1 MEDLKQRTVRG
12 GMVKLVGQAANFALR
27 LGFMVALARLLDP
40 ADFGLVAMVTVVT
53 GVYEIF
59 TTAGLSAATVQRSTV
74 TNEQISA
81 LFWINLL
88 VGVVLG
94 ALCVATAPILVR
106 FYHEPRLFWVTIV
119 LGSGF
124 LFNAAGVQHY
134 ALLQRDLRYVPL
146 TVIELASLAASIVVG
161 VGMALAGFGYWS
173 LVGSAIVAPAVNT
186 VGMWAVTAWIPK
198 LPQRG
203 IDIRS
208 MLHFGGTIT
217 LNSLVVYIGYNFEK
231 VLLGRFWGAE
241 ALGIY
246 GRAYQLINIPT
257 GNLNSAI
264 GVVAFSALSRL
275 QEDPARFKSYFL
287 KGYSLVLSMTVPI
300 TIFCALGAEDI
311 VLVVL
316 GPKWMDA
323 VPVFRLLTPTVLIF
337 GMINPLVWLLQALGY
352 QVRSL
357 KLALVIAPL
366 VITAYV
372 IGLPYGPNGVAF
384 AYSAAM
390 TLWLVPHVVWCLYGT
405 MISPLE
411 LFRAVSRPLLSGVV
425 AAAVVFAL
433 RNYIGELQSPF
444 VRLLVAGS
452 LMSIIYAW
460 MLLFIMGQKTFYFD
474 VLRGLKSSP
483 RST

>member
-1 MEDLKQRTVRG
+1 MEDLKRRTVRG
-12 GMVKLVGQAANFALR
+12 GVVKLFGQGASFALR
-27 LGFMVALARLLDP
+27 LGFMVVLARLLDP
-40 ADFGLVAMVTVVT
+40 ADFGLVAMVTVIT

-59 TTAGLSAATVQRSTV
+59 TTAGLSAATVQRATV
-74 TNEQISA
+74 TDEQVST

-94 ALCVATAPILVR
+94 LLCIVTAPILVR
-106 FYHEPRLFWVTIV
+106 FYHEPRLFWVTIA

-124 LFNAAGVQHY
+124 LINAAGVQHY
-134 ALLQRDLRYVPL
+134 AILQRNLRYTAL
-146 TVIELASLAASIVVG
+146 TAIEIASLAASIVVG
-161 VGMALAGFGYWS
+161 VAMAFAGLGYWS
-173 LVGSAIVAPAVNT
+173 LVGAAIMTPVVNT
-186 VGMWAVTAWIPK
+186 GCMWVVSGWIPG
-198 LPQRG
+198 PPRRG
-203 IDIRS
+203 IDIRP
-208 MLHFGGTIT
+208 MLHFGGTVT
-217 LNSLVVYIGYNFEK
+217 LNGLVIYIGYNFEK

-264 GVVAFSALSRL
+264 GTVAFSALSRL
-275 QEDPARFKSYFL
+275 QDDPARFKNYFL
-287 KGYSLVLSMTVPI
+287 KGYSLVLSLTVPI
-300 TIFCALGAEDI
+300 TIFCALCAEDI

-316 GPKWMDA
+316 GAKWTEA

-337 GMINPLVWLLQALGY
+337 GMINPLAWLLQSLGL

-372 IGLPYGPNGVAF
+372 IGLPYGPSGVAF

-390 TLWLVPHVVWCLYGT
+390 TLWLVPHVIWCLHGT
-405 MISPLE
+405 SISPLD
-411 LFRAVSRPLLSGVV
+411 LFRTVAQPLLSGLV
-425 AAAVVFAL
+425 AAGLVFAFRDYVSMLPSPLL
-433 RNYIGELQSPF
+433 RLF
-444 VRLLVAGS
+444 VAGS
-452 LMSIIYAW
+452 AMSLIYAT
-460 MLLFIMGQKTFYFD
+460 MLLFVMGQKTFYFD
-474 VLRGLKSSP
+474 LLRGLKSSP